1 MTQRW
6 NPERYA
12 ASARFVADLGEPLLA
27 LLAPKAGERILDL
40 GCGDGVLTE
49 KIAASG
55 ATVVGVDASEAMV
68 IAARKRGLDARVMD
82 GQALTFDRE
91 FDAML
96 SNAAMHWMP
105 KAEAVVK
112 GVRRALKPHGRMVA
126 EFGGKGNVD
135 AVVGAPAVANGVV
148 YVGCDGG
155 NLIAFNAVTGA
166 KLWTA
171 TTGGDIWGS
180 PAYMNGV
187 VIVGSADGKV
197 YAYNAATGAPV
208 WTSAVLGAT
217 VSSPAVANG
226 VVYIGTD
233 NNTVYGLNAAT
244 GATLWTATT
253 GNVVRSSPAVTNGMV
268 YVSSFDGNLYDYA
281 LNAGSDAAYKRDRQP
296 PSFATLHPDRR
307 LRPAPA
313 E

>member
-135 AVVGAPAVANGVV
+135 AVVGALFETLGARGIDARALMPWYYPSPSEYRQLLEANGFSL
-148 YVGCDGG
+148 DSIE
-155 NLIAFNAVTGA
+155 LIPRPTPLPGELSDWLENFTG
-166 KLWTA
+166 
-171 TTGGDIWGS
+171 IF
-180 PAYMNGV
+180 
-187 VIVGSADGKV
+187 
-197 YAYNAATGAPV
+197 
-208 WTSAVLGAT
+208 LGA
-217 VSSPAVANG
+217 VPAGERDSVKREIAERLAPKLRDASG
-226 VVYIGTD
+226 KWVLD
-233 NNTVYGLNAAT
+233 
-244 GATLWTATT
+244 
-253 GNVVRSSPAVTNGMV
+253 
-268 YVSSFDGNLYDYA
+268 YV
-281 LNAGSDAAYKRDRQP
+281 
-296 PSFATLHPDRR
+296 R
-307 LRPAPA
+307 LRVVAHL
-313 E
+313 